1 MVRMPNIIIEAATLT
16 KEKKNELIQGITQKA
31 SEITAIPESSFTV
44 LIKEF
49 PVENWGIG
57 GEPLEEI
64 LKRMH

>member
-1 MVRMPNIIIEAATLT
+1 MPIITVDAAKITKENKAKLITSLT
-16 KEKKNELIQGITQKA
+16 KTA
-31 SEITAIPESSFTV
+31 SEITSIPESSFTV

-64 LKRMH
+64 IKKMNPK